1 MIQDEAFA
9 VAKQWLF
16 GYDSSLDL
24 IEPPSEGH
32 FYYGID
38 PKDYFIFSYGSK
50 SDSPALA
57 GFSLVGI
64 NKDNGRIRYLGKH
77 REQ

>member
-16 GYDSSLDL
+16 GYDSSLNL
-24 IEPPSEGH
+24 IEPPLENH
-32 FYYGID
+32 LFDGID
-38 PKDYFIFSYGSK
+38 PNDYFIFSYGSK
-50 SDSPALA
+50 SDPPALA

-77 REQ
+77 CRQ